1 MSKEELLKAIEIGE
15 SVWIIRNNNAEQVK
29 FSKINKVDGSSIE
42 LNIGNLVVVNT
53 TLNNIF
59 KTKAKA
65 EHYLHH
71 ANITRTE
78 TLPFLTWEE
87 FKQRG
92 TVYFRDKYFDEY
104 KLLRDVIWNDN
115 KNTTE
120 YCLKIHC
127 LTTFNTIKLYN
138 YTEENFY
145 KAYDECVKL
154 FKGCE
159 YE

>member
-1 MSKEELLKAIEIGE
+1 MSKEELEKAIENGE

-65 EHYLHH
+65 EHYLRH

-87 FKQRG
+87 FDEQKFIWFVDKKQNQCCLYYLNVSNKIFINVSG
-92 TVYFRDKYFDEY
+92 E
-104 KLLRDVIWNDN
+104 VIEIGD
-115 KNTTE
+115 
-120 YCLKIHC
+120 L
-127 LTTFNTIKLYN
+127 
-138 YTEENFY
+138 TEENFY

-154 FKGCE
+154 FMGCE
-159 YE
+159 DERR